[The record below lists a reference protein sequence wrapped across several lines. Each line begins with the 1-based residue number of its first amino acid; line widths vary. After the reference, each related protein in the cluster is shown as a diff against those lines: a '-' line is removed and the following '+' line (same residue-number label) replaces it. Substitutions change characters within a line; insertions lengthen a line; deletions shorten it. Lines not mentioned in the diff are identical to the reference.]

1 MPAPKRFRLQNR
13 CWILIIINK
22 KYKGDENDCMN
33 MEFYR
38 GLYVSPS
45 LKSREKKLRRRLE
58 KGKFWPDL
66 YLIVLAQGKQNPLE
80 FFSTILLKQHVF
92 EATPLFVVGIADGYA
107 GAVDLVEEIVS
118 DVYRKTQD
126 VKVRE
131 FIENN
136 QRQSE
141 EGSV

>member
-1 MPAPKRFRLQNR
+1 MKR
-13 CWILIIINK
+13 
-22 KYKGDENDCMN
+22 
-33 MEFYR
+33 
-38 GLYVSPS
+38 
-45 LKSREKKLRRRLE
+45 
-58 KGKFWPDL
+58 
-66 YLIVLAQGKQNPLE
+66 PLC
-80 FFSTILLKQHVF
+80 FMIRY
-92 EATPLFVVGIADGYA
+92 DGYA